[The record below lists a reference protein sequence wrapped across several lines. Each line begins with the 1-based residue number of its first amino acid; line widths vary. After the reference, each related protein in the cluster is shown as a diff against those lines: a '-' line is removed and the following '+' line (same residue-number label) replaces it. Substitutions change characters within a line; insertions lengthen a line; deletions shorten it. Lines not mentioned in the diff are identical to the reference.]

1 VARADFVVPDLA
13 ADRARALA
21 LTPVSRE
28 TTGRLD
34 RFVELLLSRQRITN
48 LISSSTI
55 PHLWT
60 RHIADSLQLLNL
72 ASTAQVWVD
81 VGTGG
86 GFPGL
91 VIACAL
97 AEQPGAA
104 VHLIESNMKKSSF
117 LREAAQALGV
127 PATVHGVR
135 VEDFAKTGLQGRVD
149 VVSARALAPLKSLIA
164 LCFPLLRK
172 NGVTGLFPK
181 GQNAELELGEAANSW
196 KMKVELV
203 PSRTDPAGRIVVIRD
218 LARDKATP

>member
-1 VARADFVVPDLA
+1 MARADFAAPDLA

-28 TTGRLD
+28 TTQRLD

-55 PHLWT
+55 PQLWT
-60 RHIADSLQLLNL
+60 RHIADSLQLVDL
-72 ASTAQVWVD
+72 APDARVWID

-91 VIACAL
+91 VVGCVLADRPGTSVQLIESSLKKAAFLRDTARAL
-97 AEQPGAA
+97 GIPAA
-104 VHLIESNMKKSSF
+104 VHGI
-117 LREAAQALGV
+117 
-127 PATVHGVR
+127 R
-135 VEDFAKTGLQGRVD
+135 VEDFAKIFQGRAD
-149 VVSARALAPLKSLIA
+149 VVSARALAPLKSLLA

-181 GQNAELELGEAANSW
+181 GQNAQLELGEAANSW

-203 PSRTDPAGRIVVIRD
+203 PSRTDPAGRIVVVRD
-218 LARDKATP
+218 LERGS

>member
-1 VARADFVVPDLA
+1 VARADFAAPDLA

-28 TTGRLD
+28 TTQRLD

-55 PHLWT
+55 PQLWT
-60 RHIADSLQLLNL
+60 RHIADSLQLVDL
-72 ASTAQVWVD
+72 APDARVWID

-91 VIACAL
+91 VVGCVLADRPGTSVQLIESSLKKAAFLRDTARAL
-97 AEQPGAA
+97 GIPAA
-104 VHLIESNMKKSSF
+104 VHGI
-117 LREAAQALGV
+117 
-127 PATVHGVR
+127 R
-135 VEDFAKTGLQGRVD
+135 VEDFAKIFQGRAD
-149 VVSARALAPLKSLIA
+149 VVSARALAPLKSLLA

-181 GQNAELELGEAANSW
+181 GQNAQLELGEAANSW

-203 PSRTDPAGRIVVIRD
+203 PSRTDPAGRIVVVRD
-218 LARDKATP
+218 LERGS

>member
-1 VARADFVVPDLA
+1 MAVPRADFAAPDLA

-28 TTGRLD
+28 TTQRLD

-55 PHLWT
+55 PQLWT
-60 RHIADSLQLLNL
+60 RHIADSLQLIDL
-72 ASTAQVWVD
+72 APDARVWID

-91 VIACAL
+91 VAACVL
-97 AEQPGAA
+97 ADRPGSS
-104 VHLIESNMKKSSF
+104 VQLIESNLKKAAF
-117 LREAAQALGV
+117 LRDTAETLGIPAA
-127 PATVHGVR
+127 VHGIR
-135 VEDFAKTGLQGRVD
+135 VEDFAKIFQGRAD
-149 VVSARALAPLKSLIA
+149 VVSARALAPLKSLLA

-181 GQNAELELGEAANSW
+181 GQNAQLELGEAANSW

-203 PSRTDPAGRIVVIRD
+203 PSRTDPAGRIVIVRE
-218 LARDKATP
+218 LERGS